1 MMKKIT
7 GAIVALAALVS
18 LAACGGGSSDKA
30 SNSSSS
36 AKTEQQGDQ
45 LAAIKKAGVLKV
57 ATSADFAPFEFH
69 TMVDGKDKIVGAD
82 IDLANEIG
90 KELGVKVKVSD
101 MSFNTVLASV
111 KEGKADIAISGV
123 SATNERKKQ
132 FDFTDNYYN
141 PPQVVVINKK
151 NKDKFKDVAALSGKQ
166 VGAQKGSIQEDV
178 VKNQLKGAKLVSIEK
193 VPNMVVE
200 VNQGSLD
207 ALVVE
212 KTIAESY
219 VEQNPDLM
227 IASDITLKP
236 SSDEAFAIALPKG
249 QTKLQSEMNK
259 IIKKLNDDGKIEQF
273 VKENNQLAEK
283 SAKE

>member
-1 MMKKIT
+1 MKKIT

-227 IASDITLKP
+227 IASDIALKP

-249 QTKLQSEMNK
+249 QTKLQGEMNK